1 MRRILAFVLAL
12 TLAGSA
18 VADEPKLELALHELA
33 GVAKK
38 AGLKKLVVV
47 ARLDASS
54 GQATDGDL
62 DNVEQMALT
71 ALRKEN
77 GVEGTTNDNAR
88 EAARKA
94 KARRAMTADEAKV
107 IKNAAATDGVLAL
120 DYREGKER
128 STLRVALS
136 DGQKIHF
143 SEVVA
148 LNRKVEAVAAGVP
161 AQKAPVGNI
170 GAGQPGKA
178 QGGPIGGNGGQLL
191 QSVPNG
197 ASGYAIAMAGGNPNF
212 VRTPNANATS
222 GSNGGA
228 AGASTSTTTGGKG
241 QASSTG
247 KATTGAAAAGGA
259 IAAGGAGSTAPAQPG
274 AAATDVGQK
283 ILQFAVSHLG
293 QQVGNGECWT
303 LAAEA
308 MKAAG
313 AQPPDGYTFGDEIP
327 LRSIKPGDVLQFT
340 TARFDEPGFYAI
352 MGAPN
357 HTAIVYSGTGDRVFI
372 LQQNFNGNRTVST
385 FDINLANLTSG
396 RVQAFRPRAR

>member
-1 MRRILAFVLAL
+1 MRRILAFLVAL
-12 TLAGSA
+12 TLSVSA
-18 VADEPKLELALHELA
+18 VADEPKLELTLHEMA
-33 GVAKK
+33 VVARK
-38 AGLKKLVVV
+38 AGLKKLVFV

-71 ALRKEN
+71 ALKKEN
-77 GVEGTTNDNAR
+77 AIEGTTNDNAR

-94 KARRAMTADEAKV
+94 KARRALTVDEAKV
-107 IKNAAATDGVLAL
+107 IKNAAATEGVVAL

-128 STLRVALS
+128 STVRVLLS
-136 DGQKIHF
+136 DGVKTHF

-148 LNRKVEAVAAGVP
+148 LTRKVEAVAAGLP
-161 AQKAPVGNI
+161 IQKAPAGNN
-170 GAGQPGKA
+170 GGGLAGKG

-191 QSVPNG
+191 QSIPNG

-212 VRTPNANATS
+212 VRTPNTNVTS

-228 AGASTSTTTGGKG
+228 TSSNSTTAGGKG

-247 KATTGAAAAGGA
+247 KATAGGTTAGGA
-259 IAAGGAGSTAPAQPG
+259 VAAGGAGTTAPTQPG
-274 AAATDVGQK
+274 AAATEVGQK
-283 ILQFAVSHLG
+283 ILQFAISHLG

-396 RVQAFRPRAR
+396 RVQAFRPRPR